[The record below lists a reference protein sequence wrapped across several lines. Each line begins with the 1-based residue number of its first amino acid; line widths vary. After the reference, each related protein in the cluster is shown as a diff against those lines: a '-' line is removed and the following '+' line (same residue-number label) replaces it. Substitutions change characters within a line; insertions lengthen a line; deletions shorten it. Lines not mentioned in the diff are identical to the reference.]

1 MSTFLQLTNE
11 VLIRLRES
19 QVTAVTQITYS
30 TLISRFINES
40 KRQVEDAWAW
50 KALDTTLTVTL
61 TPGTSE
67 YVLTGSGR
75 RFKDIS
81 VNDTTSQARL
91 SAVSERWILDQQQL
105 STVQTGDPV
114 YYGWSGWD
122 GTDSKF
128 IVFPTP
134 SRASVLKFNL
144 NVPQVDL
151 SAGSDILLIPSEP
164 VIAGAFARALVERGE
179 DGGLASSEAYQL
191 YKGVLSDYI
200 ALEQTRSP
208 EWDTFGAV

>member
-19 QVTAVTQITYS
+19 TVSATNSTAYS
-30 TLISRFINES
+30 TLISRFVNDA
-40 KRQVEDAWAW
+40 KRQVEDAWTW
-50 KALDTTLTVTL
+50 QALDTTLTITL

-67 YVLTGSGR
+67 YSLTGSGR

-91 SAVSERWILDQQQL
+91 SAVSERWILDQEQL
-105 STVQTGDPV
+105 STVQAGDPV
-114 YYGWSGWD
+114 YYAWAGWD
-122 GTDSKF
+122 GTDAKF
-128 IVFPTP
+128 MVFPKP
-134 SRASVLKFNL
+134 NRANVLKFNL
-144 NVPQVDL
+144 NVPQLDL
-151 SAGSDILLIPSEP
+151 SADTDILLIPSEP
-164 VIAGAFARALVERGE
+164 VIAGAYARALVERGE

-191 YKGVLSDYI
+191 YKSVLSDYVS
-200 ALEQTRSP
+200 LEQTRLP